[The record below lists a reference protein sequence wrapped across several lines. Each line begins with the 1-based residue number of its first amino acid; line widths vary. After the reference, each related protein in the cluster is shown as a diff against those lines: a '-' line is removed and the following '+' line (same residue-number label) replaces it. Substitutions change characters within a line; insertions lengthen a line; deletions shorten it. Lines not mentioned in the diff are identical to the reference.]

1 MLRNYLKIA
10 LRHLSAHKLFS
21 LINILC
27 LSIGITFSL
36 IISVYVLKQ
45 QSINSELKNANNQY
59 FIKSKWKEKDM
70 GLDIT
75 SISPLAKTIK
85 EKYPEKVLHY
95 YRYNP
100 VTNVVSA
107 GDKNF
112 KEDIA
117 IGDTTLVSTYGFPLL
132 YGDKHKAFNDNSSAV
147 ITETIAMKLFDTKDA
162 IGKTISIQTTL
173 PGVKQDYIVS
183 AVLKDIPYNSV
194 THLLDNGYG
203 IFIPTTGSRYFSG
216 PDPSLSWDNTNQ
228 LSFIELNAGVSTKS
242 VEDIL
247 NQLIKTHSADF
258 VSKALSAEIVPVKDY
273 YINNNNG
280 AVKKMMLVLSLV
292 AVFILLM
299 VIINFVNINIG
310 TSAQRL
316 KEIGLRKVFGGER
329 KQIIAQFMIEAWTLT
344 AFASCL
350 SLLLYQA
357 LIPVFSSVLNTNFIS
372 FWQFNIQEIIAF
384 ISLIVFIGF
393 SAGIYP
399 AFVLSSTN
407 LVNAVKGKIDS
418 SKGGLTLRRTLLVTQ
433 FSLAI
438 MVFICTLNISKQVS
452 YIFGKDLGYDKEQ
465 VLVISAFPKQW
476 DSAGVLKMQQI
487 KQEFLRLPEVKSA
500 TLAFDV
506 PDRTP
511 AGRIILY
518 PPSVTETTKSVNVA
532 ITTAD
537 EDYAKT
543 FSLQLKAGSF
553 FHDDKTGMVLNESTV
568 KQLGLTPETI
578 IGKQIRTPAAG
589 PGITITGVVKDY
601 NFSSMQDK
609 IGAIGFVHVSNQKT
623 YRFISLKLNSN
634 QVSQAMNNIAAKWKQ
649 LAPNAPFDYTFMDEK
664 FSVLYKAELQLQK
677 AADIA
682 TLLNLVIIFLGIFGV
697 VAFTLT
703 KRTKEIAVRKV
714 LGADARNIIFLFLKE
729 YALLIL
735 IANLIAWPA
744 AYLVTD
750 KWLQSFAYRVD
761 QSMFSY
767 LWVFAIVLI
776 IASGLII
783 IQCFKTAV
791 MNPVK
796 SLRTE

>member
-1 MLRNYLKIA
+1 MFKNYLKIA
-10 LRHLSAHKLFS
+10 LRHLAAHKLFS

-45 QSINSELKNANNQY
+45 QSINSDLKNAENQY

-75 SISPLAKTIK
+75 SISPLAKTVR
-85 EKYPEKVLHY
+85 EKYPDKVLSY

-107 GDKNF
+107 GERNF
-112 KEDIA
+112 KEEIA
-117 IGDTTLVSTYGFPLL
+117 IGDTTLISAFGFPLV
-132 YGDKHKAFNDNSSAV
+132 YGNKQKAFNDNSSAV
-147 ITETIAMKLFDTKDA
+147 ITETMAMKLFDTKNA

-173 PGVKQDYIVS
+173 SGVKQDYLVS

-194 THLLDNGYG
+194 THMLGDTYG
-203 IFIPTTGSRYFSG
+203 VYIPTTGSRYFSG

-228 LSFIELNAGVSTKS
+228 LSFIELKPGVAPKNM
-242 VEDIL
+242 EDIL

-258 VSKALSAEIVPVKDY
+258 VSKSLKAEIVPVKDY
-273 YINNNNG
+273 YLNDNNG
-280 AVKKMMLVLSLV
+280 AAKKMILILSLV

-329 KQIIAQFMIEAWTLT
+329 KQIILQFMTEAWTLT
-344 AFASCL
+344 ALAACV
-350 SLLLYQA
+350 SLLLYQ
-357 LIPVFSSVLNTNFIS
+357 LLVPVFSGVLNTG
-372 FWQFNIQEIIAF
+372 F
-384 ISLIVFIGF
+384 ISLWEFSGREIISFLALVIFIGF

-418 SKGGLTLRRTLLVTQ
+418 TKGALSLRRVLLVTQ

-452 YIFGKDLGYDKEQ
+452 YLFNKDLGYNKEQ
-465 VLVISAFPKQW
+465 LLVITAFPKQW
-476 DSAGVLKMQQI
+476 DSAGVLKMQHVKEELLQ
-487 KQEFLRLPEVKSA
+487 LPEVRSG

-506 PDRTP
+506 PDRVP
-511 AGRIILY
+511 PGRIIMY
-518 PPSVTETTKSVNVA
+518 PPGSMGTDRSVNVA
-532 ITTAD
+532 MTVVD

-543 FSLQLKAGSF
+543 FGMKLIAGTF
-553 FHDDKTGMVLNESTV
+553 FVDTKNGFVVNETTV
-568 KQLGLTPETI
+568 KQLGLTPQSA
-578 IGKQIRTPAAG
+578 IGKTIKTPVAG
-589 PGITITGVVKDY
+589 PGITISGVIKDY
-601 NFSSMQDK
+601 HNSSMQAK
-609 IGAIGFVHVSNQKT
+609 ILPIGFVHVNNTKT
-623 YRFISLKLNSN
+623 YRSLTLKLNTAD
-634 QVSQAMNNIAAKWKQ
+634 VSRAMNAITAKWKAA
-649 LAPNAPFDYTFMDEK
+649 LPNAPFDYTFMDEK
-664 FSVLYKAELQLQK
+664 FAALYKSELQLQK

-682 TLLNLVIIFLGIFGV
+682 TILNLIIIFLGIFGV
-697 VAFTLT
+697 VAFTLA

-735 IANLIAWPA
+735 LANVIAWPL
-744 AYLVTD
+744 AYMVTD
-750 KWLQSFAYRVD
+750 KWLQSFAYRTN
-761 QSMFSY
+761 QNMFSY